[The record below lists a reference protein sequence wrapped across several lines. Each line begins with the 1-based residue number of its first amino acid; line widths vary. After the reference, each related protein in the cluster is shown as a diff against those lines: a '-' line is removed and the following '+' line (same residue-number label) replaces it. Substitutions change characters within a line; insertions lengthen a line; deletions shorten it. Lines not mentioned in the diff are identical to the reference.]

1 MYIIFLPW
9 AINVSKYERRFARCN
24 TRYSWSSDSFP
35 GCVVTDTTKKK
46 KNYWFWILWIWIKV
60 RRLIRPKMINMIMNK
75 LLPKNMCI
83 KRKWDKF
90 KTFLIIYTLSW
101 NKKLQCDNGLLSS
114 YRSLHWV
121 LLQMSSHNHEY
132 KRLYV
137 TTYCIKIS
145 MM

>member
-1 MYIIFLPW
+1 MGNKRVKIWEKICPLQYPVQLKLWLISRL
-9 AINVSKYERRFARCN
+9 CCH
-24 TRYSWSSDSFP
+24 RYY
-35 GCVVTDTTKKK
+35 KEE

-60 RRLIRPKMINMIMNK
+60 ITLRRKMINMIMNK

-101 NKKLQCDNGLLSS
+101 NKKLLCDHGLLSS
-114 YRSLHWV
+114 YRSLHSL
-121 LLQMSSHNHEY
+121 LLQMSSHNHEC

-137 TTYCIKIS
+137 TTHCIKIAII
-145 MM
+145 